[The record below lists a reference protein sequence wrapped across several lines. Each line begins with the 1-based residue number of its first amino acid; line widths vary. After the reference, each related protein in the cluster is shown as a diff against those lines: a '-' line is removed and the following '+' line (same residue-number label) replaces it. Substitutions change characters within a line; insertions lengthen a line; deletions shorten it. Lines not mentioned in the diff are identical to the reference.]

1 MKIEAL
7 WLDFSNLNLAN
18 TSEHVSCLKVS
29 RKTSSRRLGRGK
41 ISTLKTTSRRFQD
54 VLEGNKL
61 FTRTSVSHKS
71 KCISNKSISD
81 ESKVNQK
88 CIN

>member
-1 MKIEAL
+1 MKIEDL

-18 TSEHVSCLKVS
+18 TLEHVSCLKVS
-29 RKTSSRRLGRGK
+29 RKTSSRGK